1 MVCSDANCTGYTLD
15 IIKDACADD
24 TLLSTHMSNP
34 LSTSTEV
41 NSYINT
47 INSDYSFQ
55 LTELTLFQFP
65 NNPESKFY
73 LTKLEF
79 FPISK
84 SEMVIFSNDLLRCF
98 SNTKAGC

>member
-1 MVCSDANCTGYTLD
+1 MVCGDVNCTGDTLN

-65 NNPESKFY
+65 NNSESKFLMKTIAN
-73 LTKLEF
+73 LTVRVLF
-79 FPISK
+79 FSYDY
-84 SEMVIFSNDLLRCF
+84 VRCF
-98 SNTKAGC
+98 SYTKAGY